1 MMRAPGAGWSSP
13 VARRAHNP
21 KVVSSNLA
29 PATNF
34 QLPVSTFTRLFDVT
48 GQNHT
53 LSIGDSLDSCYNYAD
68 LNENL

>member
-1 MMRAPGAGWSSP
+1 
-13 VARRAHNP
+13 
-21 KVVSSNLA
+21 
-29 PATNF
+29 
-34 QLPVSTFTRLFDVT
+34 VT